1 MNDIKVLVV
10 ADTHNVTQP
19 IIQAAKKEKDIK
31 AFIFLGDFVEDG
43 EKIKKALNIPSYI
56 IGGNGDWSTYYKQE
70 MVVNIGGKKLLLVHG
85 HRHSVDN
92 GIHRLYYYAMEKKA
106 DCALFGHTHIPEIIR
121 EGDLFI
127 MNPGS
132 PSFPRGGFTQGTYG
146 ILHIGDKITGEIKGI
161 M

>member
-1 MNDIKVLVV
+1 
-10 ADTHNVTQP
+10 
-19 IIQAAKKEKDIK
+19 
-31 AFIFLGDFVEDG
+31 
-43 EKIKKALNIPSYI
+43 
-56 IGGNGDWSTYYKQE
+56 